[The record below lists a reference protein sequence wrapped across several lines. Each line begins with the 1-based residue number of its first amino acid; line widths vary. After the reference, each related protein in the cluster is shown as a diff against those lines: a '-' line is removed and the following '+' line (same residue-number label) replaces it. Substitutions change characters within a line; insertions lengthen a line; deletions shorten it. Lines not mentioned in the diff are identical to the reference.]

1 MRAGLLAGCL
11 ILLAGL
17 APSLMGQS
25 GLEVVKMVLAEPE
38 IEPGGEQLVQ
48 ISMRNRSG
56 RNAVVGLR
64 ADIRTKENQ
73 ITGVA
78 SQRTL
83 DLPAGAERRAF
94 LRLRAPETA
103 GEYRVRLV
111 VLTPNFKKHLLADK
125 PVFISPFVVSG
136 EAAGAVTVPLSAAI
150 KGKDAGGGVPSF
162 SPGTGLRFEK
172 ADLLW
177 ENFQVTPGSVLIGE
191 RLQVKAVLRNAGG
204 DIARDIGVQT
214 AYYNI
219 RLPRRLY
226 PVSTTVVKVL
236 APGEK
241 VELEFEYRFPEDALL
256 GDYQFFVE
264 ADHTRKV
271 NESNERNNRES
282 TANAVRVSTILQ
294 TFPEPEFAFD
304 QTGLF
309 LFRWR
314 SSLYNEFK
322 VQVGTEATF
331 ENKDRQFDIPQG
343 AKWTTEQEVVPLPGE
358 LPGMMLGLMVKDD
371 ASVAYWRV
379 MGRVAGTNRVGFS
392 KALPFNIRIDEQPI
406 SAESSPSQG
415 GGAQTPAYQSGSRR

>member
-1 MRAGLLAGCL
+1 
-11 ILLAGL
+11 
-17 APSLMGQS
+17 
-25 GLEVVKMVLAEPE
+25 
-38 IEPGGEQLVQ
+38 
-48 ISMRNRSG
+48 
-56 RNAVVGLR
+56 
-64 ADIRTKENQ
+64 
-73 ITGVA
+73 
-78 SQRTL
+78 
-83 DLPAGAERRAF
+83 
-94 LRLRAPETA
+94 LRAPENA
-103 GEYRVRLV
+103 GEYRVQLV
-111 VLTPNFKKHLLADK
+111 VLTRNFKKHLLADK
-125 PVFISPFVVSG
+125 PVFVSPFVVSG
-136 EAAGAVTVPLSAAI
+136 EAAVAATVPLSAAI
-150 KGKDAGGGVPSF
+150 KGTDVRGVPSF
-162 SPGTGLRFEK
+162 NPGTGLRFEK

-177 ENFQVTPGSVLIGE
+177 ENFRVSPGSVLIGE

-204 DIARDIGVQT
+204 DIARDIGVQS

-226 PVSTTVVKVL
+226 PVTTMSVKVL

-271 NESNERNNRES
+271 DESNERNNRES

-322 VQVGTEATF
+322 VQVGTEITF
-331 ENKDRQFDIPQG
+331 EDKTRRFDIPQG

-379 MGRVAGTNRVGFS
+379 MGRVTGTNRVGFS
-392 KALPFNIRIDEQPI
+392 KALPFNIRIDEQPEPAK
-406 SAESSPSQG
+406 SPPSQG
-415 GGAQTPAYQSGSRR
+415 AGAGAPAYQGGARR